1 VDGDEE
7 DAAAELEELEK
18 EMQHRYTEEEEEEL
32 EEEEEADKDDR
43 RQHHHHYHHQHATTT
58 TDALLQ
64 GHMSYGRTHEDVVLT
79 AAATICPPS
88 SFPLLT
94 NHQVLWFLEELE
106 HQLLFAHQ
114 QPNLFFPPQQ
124 TPYCIECCSSLA
136 VCLLS
141 FLTAV
146 QTEFLHHNHPHQ
158 CSSSDE
164 DFTCALMWRLRN
176 FFTA

>member
-1 VDGDEE
+1 MGVGNIGSPVVDGDEE

-94 NHQVLWFLEELE
+94 NHQVL
-106 HQLLFAHQ
+106 
-114 QPNLFFPPQQ
+114 
-124 TPYCIECCSSLA
+124 
-136 VCLLS
+136 
-141 FLTAV
+141 
-146 QTEFLHHNHPHQ
+146 
-158 CSSSDE
+158 
-164 DFTCALMWRLRN
+164 
-176 FFTA
+176 